1 MIINFRQ
8 GIISYDTSIAPFSAA
23 TSPGGVDVTINVGTQ
38 PFVATVASLA
48 ANYLWSE
55 SQTID
60 AWPNLSSTGT
70 YWLYF
75 DFNPHT
81 FVRTFGTTTLSPI
94 NQNIVPTT
102 PATGQHWFNTTTNQ
116 MFVWSGSVW
125 NPVIRVFACK
135 FVAPATFL
143 SLGSNGP
150 SSFTGT
156 QIGNFSQNVTAGQV
170 IYDNNGYPITRYNGT
185 FFTTEDQV
193 FAEGSAIT
201 AIRLESNAYTAQSAS
216 PSIIPAYYAVAF
228 NTAGQV
234 YTATYNDAGVT
245 AIALALQQINF
256 GGTGAILLEGT
267 VTNPNWNWA
276 GSIGSLLWISGSIP
290 GVLQNTDP
298 HLDNPVVYPIQ
309 RVPVAR
315 VIGPSTIIFLQGI
328 GTKGDP
334 GPSGSSSISLA
345 TSTTPGTVYLSV
357 DGGTLSS
364 PTPTVVSEID
374 PRLTDARTP
383 LPHSQAAT
391 TITVTPY
398 TSTTS
403 GISFSGPYAQQ
414 AFQQISDASVALAGS
429 TMTGAL
435 VLSADPMVALG
446 AATKQYVDNAVG
458 SNTAYVA
465 KSGSTMTGAL
475 ILNANPTSSLG
486 AATKQYVDT
495 GVTGVTSQL
504 GNYLLLTGGT
514 LTGALTLSAD
524 PTSSLQAATKHY
536 VDNLSSLPNLVIPYD
551 LAFFIGGNMTVALQ
565 VVGAYLTTRAII
577 LPAAATGSLAKCG
590 VAPAT
595 NISYSIQQNSASV
608 GTVSFTSGNTT
619 GTVSFTAQINLA
631 VGDIFT
637 IVTPLDVDSSI
648 QNVYITLVGSA
659 AA

>member
-1 MIINFRQ
+1 
-8 GIISYDTSIAPFSAA
+8 
-23 TSPGGVDVTINVGTQ
+23 
-38 PFVATVASLA
+38 
-48 ANYLWSE
+48 
-55 SQTID
+55 
-60 AWPNLSSTGT
+60 
-70 YWLYF
+70 
-75 DFNPHT
+75 
-81 FVRTFGTTTLSPI
+81 
-94 NQNIVPTT
+94 
-102 PATGQHWFNTTTNQ
+102 
-116 MFVWSGSVW
+116 
-125 NPVIRVFACK
+125 
-135 FVAPATFL
+135 
-143 SLGSNGP
+143 
-150 SSFTGT
+150 
-156 QIGNFSQNVTAGQV
+156 
-170 IYDNNGYPITRYNGT
+170 
-185 FFTTEDQV
+185 
-193 FAEGSAIT
+193 
-201 AIRLESNAYTAQSAS
+201 
-216 PSIIPAYYAVAF
+216 
-228 NTAGQV
+228 
-234 YTATYNDAGVT
+234 
-245 AIALALQQINF
+245 
-256 GGTGAILLEGT
+256 
-267 VTNPNWNWA
+267 
-276 GSIGSLLWISGSIP
+276 
-290 GVLQNTDP
+290 
-298 HLDNPVVYPIQ
+298 
-309 RVPVAR
+309 
-315 VIGPSTIIFLQGI
+315 
-328 GTKGDP
+328 
-334 GPSGSSSISLA
+334 
-345 TSTTPGTVYLSV
+345 
-357 DGGTLSS
+357 
-364 PTPTVVSEID
+364 
-374 PRLTDARTP
+374 
-383 LPHSQAAT
+383 
-391 TITVTPY
+391 
-398 TSTTS
+398 
-403 GISFSGPYAQQ
+403 
-414 AFQQISDASVALAGS
+414 
-429 TMTGAL
+429 MTGAL